1 MVQCCRCNKRGLCQ
15 GCACVKAGRSCSDCL
30 PGKLGNCSNS
40 ETKPRPSTQ
49 PTTQPPSPPTRSF
62 SPRATTTMT
71 ARQPPTDG
79 VSETSGDST
88 SSTIS
93 GNSSQAVS
101 NSCPPSIVSDTLDLP
116 LFKPMA
122 EPNFTWGERDSMSFC
137 KVLQTTYDEVVHWR
151 KNCFKIPS
159 GNAGKSL
166 VDLC

>member
-40 ETKPRPSTQ
+40 AKSKSRPSTQ
-49 PTTQPPSPPTRSF
+49 PTTQPPLPPTRSL

-71 ARQPPTDG
+71 TRQPPTDG
-79 VSETSGDST
+79 VSGTSGDST
-88 SSTIS
+88 STIS
-93 GNSSQAVS
+93 GNSAQAVS
-101 NSCPPSIVSDTLDLP
+101 NSCLPSIVSDTLDVP
-116 LFKPMA
+116 SFKPMA
-122 EPNFTWGERDSMSFC
+122 EPNFIWGERDSMSFR